1 MTVRVNLLPHREERR
16 KRARQH
22 FFVLAGGTA
31 VVGLLMVGAVHT
43 FYQRQ
48 IDAQMDSNSFLKGE
62 IAKLDQEIAE
72 IDSLK
77 NEIAALLARK
87 QVIETLQRDRAQTVH
102 LLDELVRQMPE
113 GVYLNRIAQKGLRV
127 DITGYAQSNA
137 RVSTL
142 MRNIDSSPWLERPVL
157 VEVKASAVE
166 KKRVSEFNMFL
177 FLKRP
182 VEVKPPAA
190 PTPGTAAAPGT
201 PAPPAAKK

>member
-1 MTVRVNLLPHREERR
+1 MTVRVNLLPHRAERR
-16 KRARQH
+16 KRQRQH

-31 VVGLLMVGAVHT
+31 VVGLLLVGAMHT

-48 IDAQMDSNSFLKGE
+48 IDTQIDRNGFLKGE

-77 NEIAALLARK
+77 TEIAALLARK

-102 LLDELVRQMPE
+102 LLDLVRQMPE
-113 GVYLNRIAQKGLRV
+113 GVYLNKIVQKGLRI

-157 VEVKASAVE
+157 IQVNAASVD
-166 KKRVSEFNMFL
+166 KKRVSEFSMFL

-182 VEVKPPAA
+182 VEVKPAAA
-190 PTPGTAAAPGT
+190 PTPTA
-201 PAPPAAKK
+201 PAAAKK

>member
-1 MTVRVNLLPHREERR
+1 MTVRVNLLPHRAERR
-16 KRARQH
+16 KRQRQH

-31 VVGLLMVGAVHT
+31 VVGLLLVGAMHT

-48 IDAQMDSNSFLKGE
+48 IDTQIDRNGFLKGE

-77 NEIAALLARK
+77 TEIAALLARK

-102 LLDELVRQMPE
+102 LLDDLVRQMPE
-113 GVYLNRIAQKGLRV
+113 GVYLNKIVQKGLRI

-157 VEVKASAVE
+157 IQVNAASVD
-166 KKRVSEFNMFL
+166 KKRVSEFSMFL

-182 VEVKPPAA
+182 VEVKPAAA
-190 PTPGTAAAPGT
+190 PTPTA
-201 PAPPAAKK
+201 PAAAKK

>member
-16 KRARQH
+16 KRQRQH

-31 VVGLLMVGAVHT
+31 MIGLLLVVAMHT
-43 FYQRQ
+43 FYQRK
-48 IDAQMDSNSFLKGE
+48 IDTQTDRNAFLKGE

-77 NEIAALLARK
+77 AEIAALLARK
-87 QVIETLQRDRAQTVH
+87 QVIETLQADRVQSVY

-113 GVYLNRIAQKGLRV
+113 GVFLRSIQQKGLRV
-127 DITGYAQSNA
+127 DILGYAQSNA

-142 MRNIDSSPWLERPVL
+142 MRNIDSSPWLEKPVL
-157 VEVKASAVE
+157 IQVNAASVD

-177 FLKRP
+177 FLKRA
-182 VEVKPPAA
+182 VEVKPAPA
-190 PTPGTAAAPGT
+190 PTTTA
-201 PAPPAAKK
+201 PAAAKK

>member
-16 KRARQH
+16 KRARQY

-31 VVGLLMVGAVHT
+31 FVGLLLVGAMHT

-48 IDAQMDSNSFLKGE
+48 IDTQTDRNAFLKAE

-77 NEIAALLARK
+77 AEIAALLARK
-87 QVIETLQRDRAQTVH
+87 NVIETLQRDRAQTVR

-113 GVYLNRIAQKGLRV
+113 GVYLNKLVQRGLRV
-127 DITGYAQSNA
+127 DVIGYAQSNA

-142 MRNIDSSPWLERPVL
+142 MRNVDSSPWLERPVL
-157 VEVKASAVE
+157 VEVKASTVE
-166 KKRVSEFNMFL
+166 KKRVSEFSMIL
-177 FLKRP
+177 FLKRA
-182 VEVKPPAA
+182 VELK
-190 PTPGTAAAPGT
+190 
-201 PAPPAAKK
+201 PAPPTPAAKKG

>member
-16 KRARQH
+16 KRQRQH

-31 VVGLLMVGAVHT
+31 VVGLLLVGAVHT

-48 IDAQMDSNSFLKGE
+48 IDSQVDRNDFLKAE

-77 NEIAALLARK
+77 AEIAALLARK
-87 QVIETLQRDRAQTVH
+87 NVIETLQRDRAQTVR

-113 GVYLNRIAQKGLRV
+113 GVYLRGLTQRGLRI
-127 DITGYAQSNA
+127 DIAGYAQSNA

-142 MRNIDSSPWLERPVL
+142 MRNIDSSPWLEKPVL
-157 VEVKASAVE
+157 VEVRASAVD
-166 KKRVSEFNMFL
+166 KKRVSDFTMFL
-177 FLKRP
+177 FLKR
-182 VEVKPPAA
+182 AA
-190 PTPGTAAAPGT
+190 D
-201 PAPPAAKK
+201 PAPAPAAKK

>member
-16 KRARQH
+16 KRQRQH

-31 VVGLLMVGAVHT
+31 VVGLLLVGAMHT

-48 IDAQMDSNSFLKGE
+48 IDTQTDRNAFLKGE

-77 NEIAALLARK
+77 AEIAALLARK

-113 GVYLNRIAQKGLRV
+113 GVYLSRIVQKGMRI
-127 DITGYAQSNA
+127 DIAGYAQSNA

-142 MRNIDSSPWLERPVL
+142 MRNVDSSPWLERPVL
-157 VEVKASAVE
+157 IQVNAASVD
-166 KKRVSEFNMFL
+166 KKRVSEFSMFL

-182 VEVKPPAA
+182 VEVKPAAA
-190 PTPGTAAAPGT
+190 PTPTA
-201 PAPPAAKK
+201 PAAAKK

>member
-1 MTVRVNLLPHREERR
+1 
-16 KRARQH
+16 
-22 FFVLAGGTA
+22 VLAGGTA
-31 VVGLLMVGAVHT
+31 VIGLLLVGAMHT

-48 IDAQMDSNSFLKGE
+48 IDAQADRNAFLKGE

-77 NEIAALLARK
+77 AEIAALLARK

-113 GVYLNRIAQKGLRV
+113 GVYLSRIVQKGMRI
-127 DITGYAQSNA
+127 DIAGYAQSNA

-142 MRNIDSSPWLERPVL
+142 MRNVDSSPWLERPVL
-157 VEVKASAVE
+157 IQVNAASVD
-166 KKRVSEFNMFL
+166 KKRVSEFSMFL

-182 VEVKPPAA
+182 VEVKPAAA
-190 PTPGTAAAPGT
+190 PTPTA
-201 PAPPAAKK
+201 PAAAKK

>member
-16 KRARQH
+16 KRQRQH

-31 VVGLLMVGAVHT
+31 VVGLLLIGAVHT

-48 IDAQMDSNSFLKGE
+48 IDTQVDRNAFLKAE

-77 NEIAALLARK
+77 AEIAALLARK
-87 QVIETLQRDRAQTVH
+87 NVIETLQRDRAQTVR

-113 GVYLNRIAQKGLRV
+113 GVYLRSLKQSGLRV
-127 DITGYAQSNA
+127 DISGYAQSNA

-157 VEVKASAVE
+157 VVVSAANVD
-166 KKRVSEFNMFL
+166 KKRVSDFSMFL
-177 FLKRP
+177 FLKRAADP
-182 VEVKPPAA
+182 KPPAA
-190 PTPGTAAAPGT
+190 P
-201 PAPPAAKK
+201 PAAAKK

>member
-16 KRARQH
+16 KRQRQH

-31 VVGLLMVGAVHT
+31 VVGLLLVGAVHT

-48 IDAQMDSNSFLKGE
+48 IDTQVDRNGFLKAE

-77 NEIAALLARK
+77 AEIAALLARK
-87 QVIETLQRDRAQTVH
+87 NVIETLQRDRAQTVR

-113 GVYLNRIAQKGLRV
+113 GIYLRSLRQTGLRV
-127 DITGYAQSNA
+127 DISGYAQSNA

-142 MRNIDSSPWLERPVL
+142 MRNIDSSPWLEKPVL
-157 VEVKASAVE
+157 VVVSAANVE
-166 KKRVSEFNMFL
+166 KKRVSDFSMFL
-177 FLKRP
+177 FLKRAVDP
-182 VEVKPPAA
+182 KP
-190 PTPGTAAAPGT
+190 AAAPKPAAT
-201 PAPPAAKK
+201 PAPPAAAKN

>member
-16 KRARQH
+16 KRQRQH

-31 VVGLLMVGAVHT
+31 VVGLLLVGAMHT

-48 IDAQMDSNSFLKGE
+48 IDSQTDRNAFLKGE

-77 NEIAALLARK
+77 AEIAALLARK

-113 GVYLNRIAQKGLRV
+113 GVYLKGLSQKALRV
-127 DITGYAQSNA
+127 DISGYAQSNA

-157 VEVKASAVE
+157 IEVKSATVE

-182 VEVKPPAA
+182 VEVKPAA
-190 PTPGTAAAPGT
+190 PTAP
-201 PAPPAAKK
+201 AAAKK

>member
-16 KRARQH
+16 KRQRQH

-31 VVGLLMVGAVHT
+31 VIGLLMVGAMHT

-48 IDAQMDSNSFLKGE
+48 IDTQIDRNGFLKGE

-77 NEIAALLARK
+77 TEIAALLARK

-102 LLDELVRQMPE
+102 LLDDLVRQMPE
-113 GVYLNRIAQKGLRV
+113 GVYLNKIVQKGLRI

-157 VEVKASAVE
+157 IQVNAASVD
-166 KKRVSEFNMFL
+166 KKRVSEFSMFL

-182 VEVKPPAA
+182 VEVKPAAA
-190 PTPGTAAAPGT
+190 PTPTA
-201 PAPPAAKK
+201 PAAAKK

>member
-1 MTVRVNLLPHREERR
+1 MTIRVNLLPHREERR
-16 KRARQH
+16 KRQRQH

-31 VVGLLMVGAVHT
+31 MVGVLLVGAMHT

-48 IDAQMDSNSFLKGE
+48 IDTQTDRNVFLKGE

-77 NEIAALLARK
+77 AEIAALLARK

-113 GVYLNRIAQKGLRV
+113 GVYLKQIGQKGLRV
-127 DITGYAQSNA
+127 DIAGYAQSNA

-157 VEVKASAVE
+157 VEVKASTVD

-182 VEVKPPAA
+182 VEVKPAA
-190 PTPGTAAAPGT
+190 PTPTPAAPAAA
-201 PAPPAAKK
+201 AAAKK